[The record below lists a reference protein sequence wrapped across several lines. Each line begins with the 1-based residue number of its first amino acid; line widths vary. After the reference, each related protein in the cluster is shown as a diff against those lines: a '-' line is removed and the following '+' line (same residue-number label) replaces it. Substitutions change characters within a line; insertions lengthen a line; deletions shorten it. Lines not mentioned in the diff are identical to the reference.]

1 MFLRPVGGGG
11 YFVEPPVMPL
21 RIRVPSSHVDDLLRF
36 LRSLGADARKE
47 RGAIKVVRRHPV
59 VSGEPAHQ
67 DRMELEFIVNAWA
80 REHPGMD
87 FEIEEAA

>member
-1 MFLRPVGGGG
+1 MFPCAVAGKD
-11 YFVEPPVMPL
+11 VWWSPVMPL
-21 RIRVPSSHVDDLLRF
+21 RVRVPSSHVDDLLRF

-47 RGAIKVVRRHPV
+47 RGAIKVVRKHPV

-67 DRMELEFIVNAWA
+67 DRMELEFIVSAWA

>member
-1 MFLRPVGGGG
+1 MFLRPVGGGR

-87 FEIEEAA
+87 IEIEEAA